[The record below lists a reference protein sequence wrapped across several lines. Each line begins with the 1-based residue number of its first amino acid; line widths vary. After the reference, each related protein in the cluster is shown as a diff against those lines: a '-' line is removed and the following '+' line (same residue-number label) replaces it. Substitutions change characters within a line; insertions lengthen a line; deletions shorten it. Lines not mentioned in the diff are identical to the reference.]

1 MINIPIFLSADN
13 NYAPFVATTIASI
26 CDNTKSFCDFYVLD
40 GGITKE
46 NKEKICELKNKFNN
60 FSLEFIYIDVNK
72 CFENY
77 KVNFHFSK
85 SMYLKFLIPEIKGNI
100 DKALYSDVDVIAL
113 GDIVQMYH
121 EDLHGYLLGSVAKE
135 FSFKNEYVKNLNLS
149 VEHIYFESGNLIID
163 CEGFRRDNIIQKL
176 FDIEK
181 LYQKFFIYPDQD
193 ILNICFDANYQKI
206 NYRYC
211 FETNYFDFSEIDPS
225 NIVIRHFEGFFKPW
239 QISESLETDLMPNKN
254 DFWRYAKITPFYSE
268 LQSKTIYNVPKDL
281 MKFNVYNLL
290 KRKII

>member
-1 MINIPIFLSADN
+1 MNIPIFLSSDN

-72 CFENY
+72 EFGYCPERLY
-77 KVNFHFSK
+77 YTRSTY
-85 SMYLKFLIPEIKGNI
+85 SKFLIPDIKKDIN
-100 DKALYSDVDVIAL
+100 KALYSDVDVIAL
-113 GDIVQMYH
+113 GDIAEMYH
-121 EDLHGYLLGSVAKE
+121 EDLNGYLLGSVAKE
-135 FSFKNEYVKNLNLS
+135 FSPKNEYVKNFNHS
-149 VEHIYFESGNLIID
+149 DKHVRFETGNLIID
-163 CEGFRRDNIIQKL
+163 CDGFRKNNIKNEL

-181 LYQKFFIYPDQD
+181 TYHDFLRYLDQD
-193 ILNICFDANYQKI
+193 ILNICFDNNYQKI

-211 FETNYFDFSEIDPS
+211 FETSYFKIPEIDS
-225 NIVIRHFEGFFKPW
+225 CDIVIRHFESFFKPW
-239 QISESLETDLMPNKN
+239 QISENLETDLMPNKN